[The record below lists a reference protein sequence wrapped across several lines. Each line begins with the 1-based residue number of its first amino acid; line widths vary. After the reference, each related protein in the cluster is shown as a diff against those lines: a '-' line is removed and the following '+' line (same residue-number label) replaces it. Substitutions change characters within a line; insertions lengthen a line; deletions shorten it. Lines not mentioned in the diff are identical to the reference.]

1 MDCAQSQCGGRIVT
15 YQVAFRGKDGIVI
28 ASDRRELQ
36 EPGLGDYGS
45 GSRTNLV
52 KKIHIDPSGRFAWAY
67 AGGEVSP
74 VAAGNVKHALES
86 GEINSNPDIDAM
98 LKDCGDRSWQVARG
112 PSANSTIL
120 FLDGS
125 TKRMRRAKLSPMTIV
140 EEMEGGMCMAGQ
152 TYNKASFF
160 PEHIYAEDMSVSQLS
175 ALAAYAVRMAHEMD
189 SLCVDG
195 LDIAVY
201 SDSTAR
207 FEFLDSSEYWDK
219 SGILDQKIRSLFI
232 DG

>member
-1 MDCAQSQCGGRIVT
+1 MT
-15 YQVAFRGKDGIVI
+15 YQVAMVGSDGIVI

-36 EPGLGDYGS
+36 EPGFGDYGS

-52 KKIHIDPSGRFAWAY
+52 KKLHIDRSGRFAWAY

-74 VAAGNVKHALES
+74 VAAGNVKRELETR
-86 GEINSNPDIDAM
+86 EISADPDIDAM

-120 FLDGS
+120 FIDGS
-125 TKRMRRAKLSPMTIV
+125 TKRMRRAKVSPMTIV
-140 EEMEGGMCMAGQ
+140 EEMEGGVCMAGQ

-160 PEHIYAEDMSVSQLS
+160 PEHLYAEEMGVAQLS

-201 SDSTAR
+201 RDSTGK
-207 FEFLDSSEYWDK
+207 FEFQDSAEYWAKAEKMDRR
-219 SGILDQKIRSLFI
+219 IRSVFS
-232 DG
+232 GSTGRK